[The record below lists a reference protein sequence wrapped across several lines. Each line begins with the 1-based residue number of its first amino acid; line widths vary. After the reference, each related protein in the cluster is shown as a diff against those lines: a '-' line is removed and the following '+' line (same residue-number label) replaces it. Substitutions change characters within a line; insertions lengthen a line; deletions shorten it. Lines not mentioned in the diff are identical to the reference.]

1 MKTLTK
7 YYKNG
12 YDFVI
17 KHREGNL
24 AVACGISRQH
34 GGENWEVIEI
44 QSHNGMTMAGVYM
57 GPSEFPPSN
66 NQFGLKGWTVTSEK
80 RALELFEEKV
90 KAQEEKTND

>member
-1 MKTLTK
+1 
-7 YYKNG
+7 
-12 YDFVI
+12 
-17 KHREGNL
+17 
-24 AVACGISRQH
+24 
-34 GGENWEVIEI
+34 
-44 QSHNGMTMAGVYM
+44 M